1 MSLGVRVQSAVACEI
16 TSKSP
21 WRSSKTPGINQVL
34 SNAYLKSEG
43 LVSLRDGRIKLHYA
57 E

>member
-1 MSLGVRVQSAVACEI
+1 MRLGVRVQSAVACGV
-16 TSKSP
+16 TSKGP
-21 WRSSKTPGINQVL
+21 WRSSKAPGINQAL

-43 LVSLRDGRIKLHYA
+43 LVSLRDGRIKLHCA

>member
-1 MSLGVRVQSAVACEI
+1 MRLGVRVQSAVACEI
-16 TSKSP
+16 TSKGP
-21 WRSSKTPGINQVL
+21 WRSSKTPGINQAL

>member
-1 MSLGVRVQSAVACEI
+1 MRLGVRVQNAVACEI
-16 TSKSP
+16 TSKGP
-21 WRSSKTPGINQVL
+21 WRSSKAPGINQAL

-43 LVSLRDGRIKLHYA
+43 LVSLRGGRIKLHYA